1 MHLKEEGR
9 DDGRMEL
16 DLSRG
21 AGWTQLRAGHFPF
34 KSAGNPAGLAAHGL
48 LPQDFQQDVTEPA
61 RRLLMG
67 AERAGQ

>member
-16 DLSRG
+16 DLSRS
-21 AGWTQLRAGHFPF
+21 AAWTLLIAGHFPF

-61 RRLLMG
+61 RRLLRG